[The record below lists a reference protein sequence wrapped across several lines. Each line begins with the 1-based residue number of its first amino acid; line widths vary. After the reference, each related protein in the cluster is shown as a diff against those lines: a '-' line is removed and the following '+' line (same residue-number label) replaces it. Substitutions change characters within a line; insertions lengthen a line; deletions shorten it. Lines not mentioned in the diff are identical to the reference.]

1 MPVLLFLGS
10 QKRDGMK
17 RFLGFVIKEFYHIFR
32 DYRTLLIL
40 FGLPAIQLLLF
51 GYVITNEIKD
61 ARIAILDHSKD
72 QITRRISDKVLSS
85 GYFILEKN
93 LSSYKE
99 IEQVFRE
106 GNVKLVLVFEP
117 DFSKNLDKT
126 GIAKVQIIGDASD
139 PNTAN
144 ILVNY
149 LQGILSNYLISLNAE
164 KVPMQIVPEVR
175 MMYNAQMKGVYM
187 MVPGLM
193 AMLLM
198 LISALMTSLS
208 ITKEKELGT
217 MELLLVSPLKPV
229 QIIIGKVFPYVF
241 LAFADACII
250 ILLGNTVF
258 GVPVVGSVTLLL
270 LESFL
275 FICMA
280 LSLGILI
287 STITNSQQIAMMI
300 SLVALMLP
308 TILLSGFIFPVEN
321 MPLVLQWFCHVMP
334 PKYFITIIKSIMLQ
348 GNGFKYIAFE
358 TGILFGFTLL
368 FILISVRKFKIRLS

>member
-1 MPVLLFLGS
+1 
-10 QKRDGMK
+10 MK
-17 RFLGFVIKEFYHIFR
+17 RFWGFVKKEFFHIFR

-40 FGLPAIQLLLF
+40 FGMPAIQLMLF

-61 ARIAILDHSKD
+61 ARIAILDNSKD
-72 QITRRISDKVLSS
+72 MMTRKISDKILSS
-85 GYFILEKN
+85 GYFRLDRN
-93 LSSYKE
+93 LTNVGE
-99 IEQVFRE
+99 IEAVFRQGE
-106 GNVKLVLVFEP
+106 VKLVLIFEN
-117 DFSKNLDKT
+117 DFAQKLEKT
-126 GIAKVQIIGDASD
+126 GKAKIQIIGDASD

-149 LQGILSNYLISLNAE
+149 TNGIINNFLISINTE
-164 KVPMQIVPEVR
+164 RVPLQIIPEVR
-175 MMYNAQMKGVYM
+175 MMYNGSLKGVYM
-187 MVPGLM
+187 FVPGLM

-208 ITKEKELGT
+208 ITREKELGT
-217 MELLLVSPLKPV
+217 MELLLASPLKPF

-241 LAFADACII
+241 LAFIDACII
-250 ILLGNTVF
+250 LILGNTIF
-258 GVPVVGSVTLLL
+258 GVPVQGSVILLL
-270 LESFL
+270 SESFL

-287 STITNSQQIAMMI
+287 STITDSQQVAMMI

-321 MPLVLQWFCHVMP
+321 MPWILQILCYLMP

-348 GNGFKYIAFE
+348 GNGFLYVWQE
-358 TGILFGFTLL
+358 TLILIGFTAIFLT
-368 FILISVRKFKIRLS
+368 ISIKKFNVRLVL

>member
-1 MPVLLFLGS
+1 
-10 QKRDGMK
+10 MK
-17 RFLGFVIKEFYHIFR
+17 RFLGFVVKEFYHIFR

-40 FGLPAIQLLLF
+40 FGLPAVQLLLF
-51 GYVITNEIKD
+51 GFVITNEIKD
-61 ARIAILDHSKD
+61 AKIAILDQSKD
-72 QITRRISDKVLSS
+72 EVTRRISQKVISS

-93 LSSYKE
+93 LRSSGE

-106 GNVKLVLVFEP
+106 GNVKLVLIFGP
-117 DFSKNLDKT
+117 DFAKNLDKT
-126 GIAKVQIIGDASD
+126 GNAKVQIIGDASD

-149 LQGILSNYLISLNAE
+149 IQGILSNYIISLNAE
-164 KVPMQIVPEVR
+164 KIPMQIIPEVR
-175 MMYNAQMKGVYM
+175 MQYNGQMKGVYM

-250 ILLGNTVF
+250 IILGNTVF
-258 GVPVVGSVTLLL
+258 GVPVVGSVALLL
-270 LESFL
+270 AESFL

-287 STITNSQQIAMMI
+287 STITDSQQIAMMI

-321 MPLVLQWFCHVMP
+321 MPLILQWFCHIMP

-348 GNGFKYIAFE
+348 GNSFRYIAFE
-358 TGILFGFTLL
+358 TGMLAGFTLL
-368 FILISVRKFKIRLS
+368 FIFLSVKKFKIRLA

>member
-1 MPVLLFLGS
+1 
-10 QKRDGMK
+10 MK

-40 FGLPAIQLLLF
+40 FLLPAIQLLLF

-61 ARIAILDHSKD
+61 ARIAILDQSKD
-72 QITRRISDKVLSS
+72 EVTRRISEKVLSS
-85 GYFILEKN
+85 GYFILDKN
-93 LSSYKE
+93 LNSSGE
-99 IEQVFRE
+99 IEKVFRE
-106 GNVKLVLVFEP
+106 GNVKLVLVFAP

-126 GIAKVQIIGDASD
+126 GNARVQIIGDASD

-149 LQGILSNYLISLNAE
+149 IQGILSNYIVTLNAE
-164 KVPMQIVPEVR
+164 TIPMQIIPEVR
-175 MMYNAQMKGVYM
+175 MMYNGQMKGVYM
-187 MVPGLM
+187 FVPGLM

-217 MELLLVSPLKPV
+217 MELLLVSPLKPF

-241 LAFADACII
+241 LAFTDACII
-250 ILLGNTVF
+250 ILIGNTVF
-258 GVPVVGSVTLLL
+258 GVPVVGSVALLL
-270 LESFL
+270 FESLL

-287 STITNSQQIAMMI
+287 STITSSQQIAMML

-321 MPLVLQWFCHVMP
+321 MPVVLQWLCYIMP
-334 PKYFITIIKSIMLQ
+334 PKYFITIIKSIMLK
-348 GNGFKYIAFE
+348 GNGFRYIAFE
-358 TGILFGFTLL
+358 TAVLAGFTAF
-368 FILISVRKFKIRLS
+368 FILLSIKKFKVRLA

>member
-1 MPVLLFLGS
+1 
-10 QKRDGMK
+10 MK

-61 ARIAILDHSKD
+61 ARIAILDQSKD
-72 QITRRISDKVLSS
+72 EVTRRISEKVLSS
-85 GYFILEKN
+85 GYFILDKN
-93 LSSYKE
+93 LISTKE
-99 IEQVFRE
+99 IEEVFRE
-106 GNVKLVLVFEP
+106 GNVQLVLVFGP

-139 PNTAN
+139 PNTAS
-144 ILVNY
+144 ILVSY

-164 KVPMQIVPEVR
+164 KIPMQIVPEVR
-175 MMYNAQMKGVYM
+175 MMYNGQMKGVYM

-217 MELLLVSPLKPV
+217 MELLLVSPLRPW

-241 LAFADACII
+241 LAFTDACII

-258 GVPVVGSVTLLL
+258 GVPVVGSVALLL
-270 LESFL
+270 FESFL

-287 STITNSQQIAMMI
+287 STITSSQQIAMML

-321 MPLVLQWFCHVMP
+321 MPWILQVFCHIMP

-348 GNGFKYIAFE
+348 GNGFSNIAME
-358 TGILFGFTLL
+358 TGIMAGFTLF
-368 FILISVRKFKIRLS
+368 FIVLSVKKFKVRLA

>member
-1 MPVLLFLGS
+1 
-10 QKRDGMK
+10 MK
-17 RFLGFVIKEFYHIFR
+17 RFLGFVVKEFYHIFR

-40 FGLPAIQLLLF
+40 FGLPAVQLLLF
-51 GYVITNEIKD
+51 GFVITNEIKD
-61 ARIAILDHSKD
+61 AKIAILDQSKD
-72 QITRRISDKVLSS
+72 EVTRRISQKVISS

-93 LSSYKE
+93 LRSSGE

-106 GNVKLVLVFEP
+106 GNVKLVLIFGP
-117 DFSKNLDKT
+117 DFAKNLDKT
-126 GIAKVQIIGDASD
+126 GNAKVQIIGDASD

-149 LQGILSNYLISLNAE
+149 IQGILSNYIISLNAE
-164 KVPMQIVPEVR
+164 KIPLQIIPEVR
-175 MMYNAQMKGVYM
+175 MLYNGQMKGVYM

-250 ILLGNTVF
+250 IILGNTVF
-258 GVPVVGSVTLLL
+258 GVPVVGSVALLL
-270 LESFL
+270 AESFL

-321 MPLVLQWFCHVMP
+321 MPLVLQWFCHIMP

-348 GNGFKYIAFE
+348 GNGFRHIAFE
-358 TGILFGFTLL
+358 TGILAGFTLL
-368 FILISVRKFKIRLS
+368 FIFISVKKFRIRLA